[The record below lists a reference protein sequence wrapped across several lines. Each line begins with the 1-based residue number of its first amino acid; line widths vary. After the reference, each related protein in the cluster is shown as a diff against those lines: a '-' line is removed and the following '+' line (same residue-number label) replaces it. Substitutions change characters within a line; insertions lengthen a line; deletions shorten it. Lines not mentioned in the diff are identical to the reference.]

1 MTFVLGLTG
10 SIGMGKST
18 TSAMFQKHGVPVY
31 DADATVHALYR
42 GPAAVLIEQRFPGT
56 VADGVVERKKLG
68 AQVLGH
74 PQALKDLEAI
84 IHPLVRSAE
93 QQFICD
99 QAERHTPLI
108 VLDIPLLFETGGQ
121 QRVDAICVVTAP
133 ADVQKQR
140 VMARN
145 TMTEEQFNAILAKQ
159 WPDQQKRD
167 HADCLID
174 TSQGLE
180 FAEQQVKQVID
191 SYRHATGT
199 VAQALLSGK
208 DPTPHA

>member
-18 TSAMFQKHGVPVY
+18 TSAMFQKHLVPVY

-42 GPAAVLIEQRFPGT
+42 GAAAHLIEQRFPGT
-56 VADGVVERKKLG
+56 VSNGVVDRKRLG

-74 PQALKDLEAI
+74 PEALKDLEAI
-84 IHPLVRSAE
+84 IHPLVRAAE
-93 QQFICD
+93 QQFILEHAR
-99 QAERHTPLI
+99 QRTPLI

-133 ADVQKQR
+133 ADIQRQR
-140 VMARN
+140 VLERQ
-145 TMTEEQFNAILAKQ
+145 TMTEEQFNVILAKQ
-159 WPDQQKRD
+159 WPDDQKRKQ
-167 HADCLID
+167 ADCLVD

-180 FAEQQVKQVID
+180 FAEQQVQQIIET
-191 SYRHATGT
+191 YRHQTGT
-199 VAQALLSGK
+199 VASAMLNQK
-208 DPTPHA
+208 DHPTHA

>member
-18 TSAMFQKHGVPVY
+18 TSAMFHKHHVPVY

-42 GPAAVLIEQRFPGT
+42 GAAAPLIEQRFPGT
-56 VADGVVERKKLG
+56 LVDGIVDRKRLG
-68 AQVLGH
+68 AQVLGNA
-74 PQALKDLEAI
+74 QALKDLEEI
-84 IHPLVRSAE
+84 VHPLVRTAE
-93 QQFICD
+93 KQFISD
-99 QAERHTPLI
+99 QASLGTPLI

-121 QRVDAICVVTAP
+121 QRVDAVCVVTAP

-140 VMARN
+140 VMDRK

-159 WPDQQKRD
+159 WPDRQKRD

-180 FAEQQVKQVID
+180 FAEQQVKQVIET
-191 SYRHATGT
+191 YRHATGS
-199 VAQALLSGK
+199 VARILLDQK
-208 DPTPHA
+208 DHPPHA